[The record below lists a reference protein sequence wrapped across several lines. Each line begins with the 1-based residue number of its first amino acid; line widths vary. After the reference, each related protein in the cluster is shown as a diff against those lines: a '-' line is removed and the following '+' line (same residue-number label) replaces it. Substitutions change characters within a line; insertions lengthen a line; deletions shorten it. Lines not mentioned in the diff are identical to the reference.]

1 MNNHLDVFWNF
12 GDDSEIKM
20 LHQLTHTF
28 KNNGQYT
35 VKLLTE
41 SLYGCA
47 DSMSQIV
54 SIAAVKGLFIP
65 NAFAPEAGETE
76 NPGVALFQPKGI
88 GLLTYKIQIYDGWG
102 TCIWS
107 SALLQDGHPAE
118 SWNGTFNGKPL
129 PKGVYRWE
137 ANAIFIDGSVWEGM
151 DGYTKGEVML
161 IR

>member
-1 MNNHLDVFWNF
+1 MGDKNVCRVIFNQDLTGNISIRGINGCLESGVDTFYVSMNNHLDVFWNF

-65 NAFAPEAGETE
+65 NAF
-76 NPGVALFQPKGI
+76 
-88 GLLTYKIQIYDGWG
+88 
-102 TCIWS
+102 
-107 SALLQDGHPAE
+107 
-118 SWNGTFNGKPL
+118 NGKPL

-151 DGYTKGEVML
+151 DGYTKGEGML